1 MLKVHLSDEQF
12 NCLKRCAN
20 IRDFTVHENNC
31 HPWRHCINTLIEEL
45 VQCTSQ
51 QYYLPNQHDQPI
63 RKNTERRTAHTIVSW
78 PNPKQ
83 WVTIHNVSF
92 HLNKCV
98 TNFGHQKSSHVSFWQ
113 LCYLDFNLGRHMDW
127 TSAWSVVVIRANKN
141 IYMYIQSFYFL
152 MSWILWSAIHD
163 VILQKSVIKQSW
175 GRLKSDQL
183 LGFFWPLVSQPVGEL
198 VCWLGL
204 NCLKTFSGPFY

>member
-1 MLKVHLSDEQF
+1 MWCKVSHFVKIHMLRLRASDLGIGDCKHDYWRYHSYFCVHLQKHAYFADG
-12 NCLKRCAN
+12 
-20 IRDFTVHENNC
+20 
-31 HPWRHCINTLIEEL
+31 
-45 VQCTSQ
+45 
-51 QYYLPNQHDQPI
+51 
-63 RKNTERRTAHTIVSW
+63 TALSRAL
-78 PNPKQ
+78 Q
-83 WVTIHNVSF
+83 WVTVHNVWF

-127 TSAWSVVVIRANKN
+127 TSAWSVVVIRANKT

-198 VCWLGL
+198 VCWHGL
-204 NCLKTFSGPFY
+204 NCLKTFRYPRGH